1 MSTITTRWTKN
12 AILARLAASDAID
25 NDTTS
30 TPRER
35 AERRIELFRVSSA
48 VDEGRLDAETAEV
61 EFTNIRG
68 ALLPL
73 SA

>member
-1 MSTITTRWTKN
+1 MSTITHRWSKN

-25 NDTTS
+25 NDTTY
-30 TPRER
+30 TPRQR
-35 AERRIELFRVSSA
+35 AEQRIELFRVSTA
-48 VDEGRLDAETAEV
+48 VDEGRLDAETAEA
-61 EFTNIRG
+61 ELWNIRG